1 MPSSKP
7 FSSQVVKS
15 FLYSGLGS
23 TVGKVINVVALFV
36 VLKLITPEAFGI
48 ASIVLAIYAVVQAVT
63 ELGLGVAIVQAKNLT
78 RREIDSLFWLSL
90 VLTVV
95 LYAIIFFSAPF
106 ASTFYDMPLLTP
118 LIQVHGLIIIIFT
131 FYLVPRNILKKD
143 LQFKEIA
150 IIDNLA
156 LFISSLIMLVLA
168 YLGFGAWSIILGEVA
183 NRFSQLV
190 IAQFFHPYWPK
201 LQFNY
206 NEIKEKV
213 QFGLYAT
220 GSRLLYNL
228 YSNADYLIVGRVF
241 GAEAVGIYTLAF
253 RVVNDTVKT
262 LTSNLNEV
270 AYPAFSKLQTELDR
284 LKKYFFTIARGS
296 LLLFSS
302 VLIVVA
308 VYIEDL
314 LLLGGYDEWMD
325 AVPLIH
331 IFTAVALLR
340 TISTLV
346 PQLLNALGQARL
358 NFYYSLSNVFIMPS
372 AFIIGAQYGLLGI
385 GWAWVIAY
393 PLVVSVL
400 FYFGSREL
408 KLSFFSFLNKIFSG
422 VWILPLFLVFCLG
435 FQALIV
441 KIFADL
447 PVLVPVFGILM
458 SIVVAGFIF
467 YKREK
472 EVFDLFKGK
481 KNKVLID

>member
-1 MPSSKP
+1 MSSPKS

-15 FLYSGLGS
+15 FLYSGVGS
-23 TVGKVINVVALFV
+23 TVGKLINVVALFV

-48 ASIVLAIYAVVQAVT
+48 ASIVLAIFAVVQAVT
-63 ELGLGVAIVQAKNLT
+63 ELGLGVAIVQAKSLS
-78 RREIDSLFWLSL
+78 RRQIDSLFWLSL
-90 VLTVV
+90 ALTAV
-95 LYAIIFFSAPF
+95 LYAVIYFGAPL
-106 ASTFYDMPLLTP
+106 ASNFYDQPLLTP

-131 FYLVPRNILKKD
+131 FYLVPRNILKKE

-156 LFISSLIMLVLA
+156 LFSSSAVMLLLA
-168 YLGFGAWSIILGEVA
+168 YLKYGAWAIILGEVG
-183 NRFSQLV
+183 NRFAQLI
-190 IAQFFHPYWPK
+190 IAQFFYPYWPK
-201 LQFNY
+201 FQFNY

-213 QFGLYAT
+213 RFGLYAT

-253 RVVNDTVKT
+253 RIVSDTVKT

-284 LKKYFFTIARGS
+284 LRKYFFTIARGS

-302 VLIVVA
+302 ILIVIA
-308 VYIEDL
+308 VYIENL

-331 IFTAVALLR
+331 IFTAIAVLR

-346 PQLLNALGQARL
+346 PQLLNALGEAKL
-358 NFYYSLSNVFIMPS
+358 NFYYSLSNAFVMPA
-372 AFIIGAQYGLLGI
+372 AFIIGAQYGLI
-385 GWAWVIAY
+385 GVGWSWVIAF
-393 PLVVSVL
+393 PVVISVL
-400 FYFGSREL
+400 FYFGSKEL
-408 KLSFFSFLNKIFSG
+408 KLSFFSFINQIFSG
-422 VWILPLFLVFCLG
+422 FWILPLFLAFCLG
-435 FQALIV
+435 FQVFLIKNLNENSILIPV
-441 KIFADL
+441 IGIF
-447 PVLVPVFGILM
+447 I
-458 SIVVAGFIF
+458 SIAIAGFIF

-472 EVFDLFKGK
+472 EVFDLFRGK
-481 KNKVLID
+481 KK

>member
-1 MPSSKP
+1 MPSSKS

-15 FLYSGLGS
+15 FLYSGVGS
-23 TVGKVINVVALFV
+23 TVGKLINVVALFV
-36 VLKLITPEAFGI
+36 VLKLISPEAFGI

-63 ELGLGVAIVQAKNLT
+63 ELGLGVAIVQAKSLS

-90 VLTVV
+90 VLTAVIY
-95 LYAIIFFSAPF
+95 LIIFFSAPL
-106 ASTFYDMPLLTP
+106 ASSFYNQPLLTP
-118 LIQVHGLIIIIFT
+118 LIQIHGLIIIIFT

-156 LFISSLIMLVLA
+156 LFSSSIVMLILA
-168 YLGFGAWSIILGEVA
+168 YLEFGAWAIILGEVA
-183 NRFSQLV
+183 NRFGQLV
-190 IAQFFHPYWPK
+190 IAQYFYPYWPK
-201 LQFNY
+201 FQFNY
-206 NEIKEKV
+206 GEIKEKV
-213 QFGLYAT
+213 RFGLYAT

-253 RVVNDTVKT
+253 RIVSDTVKT

-284 LKKYFFTIARGS
+284 LQKYFFTIARGS

-302 VLIVVA
+302 ILIIIA

-314 LLLGGYDEWMD
+314 LLLGGYDVWME
-325 AVPLIH
+325 AIPLIH
-331 IFTAVALLR
+331 IFTGVAVLR

-346 PQLLNALGQARL
+346 PQLINALGQARL
-358 NFYYSLSNVFIMPS
+358 NFYYSLSNAFVMPT
-372 AFIIGAQYGLLGI
+372 AFIIGAQYGLI
-385 GWAWVIAY
+385 GVGWSWIIAY

-408 KLSFFSFLNKIFSG
+408 KISFVSFINQIFSG
-422 VWILPLFLVFCLG
+422 VWILPIFLVICLG
-435 FQALIV
+435 LNTILLRFLDSIP
-441 KIFADL
+441 IMI
-447 PVLVPVFGILM
+447 PIFGITI
-458 SIVVAGFIF
+458 SITIAGLIF

-472 EVFDLFKGK
+472 EVFDLFRGK
-481 KNKVLID
+481 KNKLPAN

>member
-1 MPSSKP
+1 MPSSKT
-7 FSSQVVKS
+7 FSSQVLKS
-15 FLYSGLGS
+15 FLYSGVGS
-23 TVGKVINVVALFV
+23 TVGKLLNVVALFV
-36 VLKLITPEAFGI
+36 VLKLISPEAFGI

-63 ELGLGVAIVQAKNLT
+63 ELGLGVAIVQAKNLS

-90 VLTVV
+90 LLTVI
-95 LYAIIFFSAPF
+95 LYTIIFFCAPL
-106 ASTFYDMPLLTP
+106 ASSFYNQPLLTP
-118 LIQVHGLIIIIFT
+118 LIQAHGLIIVIFT
-131 FYLVPRNILKKD
+131 FYLVPRNILKKN
-143 LQFKEIA
+143 LQFKEIV

-156 LFISSLIMLVLA
+156 LFSSSAVMLVLA
-168 YLGFGAWSIILGEVA
+168 YLKFGAWAIIIGEIS
-183 NRFSQLV
+183 NRFGQLI
-190 IAQFFHPYWPK
+190 IAQYFYPYLPK
-201 LQFNY
+201 FQFNFD
-206 NEIKEKV
+206 EIKERV
-213 QFGLYAT
+213 RFGLYAT

-228 YSNADYLIVGRVF
+228 YSNADYLIVGRIF

-253 RVVNDTVKT
+253 RIVSDTVKT

-270 AYPAFSKLQTELDR
+270 AYPAFSKLQTDLDR

-331 IFTAVALLR
+331 IFTAVAVLR

-358 NFYYSLSNVFIMPS
+358 NFYYSLSNAFVMPA
-372 AFIIGAQYGLLGI
+372 AFIIGSQYGLI
-385 GWAWVIAY
+385 GVGWSWVIAF

-408 KLSFFSFLNKIFSG
+408 KLSFVSFVNQIFSG
-422 VWILPLFLVFCLG
+422 VWILPLFLAFCLA
-435 FQALIV
+435 FQVFLV
-441 KIFADL
+441 NNL
-447 PVLVPVFGILM
+447 PEGSIIIPIIGMIISIGLV
-458 SIVVAGFIF
+458 GFIF

-472 EVFDLFKGK
+472 EVFDLFRGK
-481 KNKVLID
+481 KTD